1 LGLTRV
7 KLFLLLVLVL
17 APCLTGCSRASE
29 GGGEV
34 GESNPEEAT
43 LTVFAASS
51 LTDAFGDLE
60 SAFEEQ
66 NPDIDVRTNFAASS
80 DLLFQIQQAAP
91 ADVFASADEAKMD
104 TAVGQNLVKQPVVFA
119 RNSLVVIV
127 PAANPAGI
135 EEFQDLAGADAK
147 VVLAVEG
154 VPIAEYAERVLANA
168 DSDYE
173 EGFSQSVL
181 DNVVSREANVRAAA
195 QRVALG
201 EADVTFV
208 YRSDVTEDIKD
219 QVQVVEVPEDL
230 NVVATY
236 PMAAVEQSQ
245 NTDLA
250 QEWIDF
256 VLSDEGQDV
265 LEGYGFIPA

>member
-1 LGLTRV
+1 M
-7 KLFLLLVLVL
+7 
-17 APCLTGCSRASE
+17 GCSGASE
-29 GGGEV
+29 GGG
-34 GESNPEEAT
+34 NPEEAT

-51 LTDAFGDLE
+51 LTDAIGDLE
-60 SAFEEQ
+60 RAFKEQ
-66 NPDIDVRTNFAASS
+66 NPDIDVRMNFAASS
-80 DLLFQIQQAAP
+80 ELLFQIQQAAP

-104 TAVGQNLVKQPVVFA
+104 NAVEEGLVKQPVAFA
-119 RNSLVVIV
+119 SNILVVIV

-135 EEFQDLAGADAK
+135 EEFQDLAGANAK

-154 VPIAEYAERVLANA
+154 VPIAEYAEQVLANA
-168 DSDYE
+168 DAVYG

-181 DNVVSREANVRAAA
+181 DKVVSREPNVRAAA

-201 EADVTFV
+201 DADATFV
-208 YRSDVTEDIKD
+208 YQSDVTEDIRD
-219 QVQVVEVPEDL
+219 QVRVVEVPEDL

-236 PMAAVEQSQ
+236 PMAAVERSR
-245 NTDLA
+245 NPDLA

-256 VLSDEGQDV
+256 VLSDEGQSV